1 MTIKHYRDYCENEY
15 NLAKN
20 VLAAHDSFNNPFS
33 LYSPKEVRD
42 NAIQRLLGACYLT
55 KQMGASYQEA
65 EEAFN
70 FYKEKIEK
78 VCETS

>member
-20 VLAAHDSFNNPFS
+20 ALAAHDCFNNPFS
-33 LYSPKEVRD
+33 LYSPKEIRD

-78 VCETS
+78 VCETP